1 MDRVVQAGAL
11 ARLDPDPADEL
22 AAWEAD
28 LDLGRIDD
36 PMETRRR
43 LAAYERGEQLIVRLE
58 LFADVDATAR
68 RGRFDGSHV
77 RGLWF
82 EAGAEDAN
90 RAHAREMIANHLE
103 DLHRALVEQHGLEL
117 SYADLVAVPIVLE
130 LDPELARRAAGH
142 PAYPS
147 AGSSGGS
154 R

>member
-11 ARLDPDPADEL
+11 ARLDPDPAEEL

-28 LDLGRIDD
+28 LEVGRIDE
-36 PMETRRR
+36 PSETRLR

-58 LFADVDATAR
+58 LFAELDAQGR
-68 RGRFDGSHV
+68 RERFDGIHV

-82 EAGAEDAN
+82 EAGADDAN

-117 SYADLVAVPIVLE
+117 SYGDLAAAPIVLE
-130 LDPELARRAAGH
+130 LDPELARRSGSFRL
-142 PAYPS
+142 PEPS
-147 AGSSGGS
+147 
-154 R
+154 